1 MAIQFLRITDSLSKL
16 GMGLEPAASAL
27 TDTKNLSCITIES
40 HTKNNSSPLFL
51 GFSFVKSLPVCS
63 DVTDF

>member
-1 MAIQFLRITDSLSKL
+1 MAIQFLRITDGLSKL

-40 HTKNNSSPLFL
+40 HTK
-51 GFSFVKSLPVCS
+51 K
-63 DVTDF
+63 